1 MNPTPFFIASAP
13 LSTRFVGVLPAQTD
27 LLLENLT
34 LTQGRPSLRASRW
47 VFQAPDGELWLY
59 VEDKATGKLVCCD
72 RLMGYAK
79 QVKNIT
85 MTQTGQIVTL
95 SMCNKVCRWTRGVGG
110 DWIYELEL
118 AFYLSS
124 SVFALS
130 PDGRAIVGESLH
142 ELRLYISRP
151 NGRWEVNTLKKDLW
165 PPMTCVA
172 FSPDG
177 QSFVSGSDDNT
188 LRVWHFD
195 ASGSWLPTELQG
207 HTEAV
212 TCVAFSPDGQ
222 SFVSGSDDNTLRV
235 WHFDAS
241 GSWLPTELQGHT
253 EAVIRVVFLLDGQ
266 AIISE
271 SVTGAVKCWKLEIT
285 GAWIHYALIGGV
297 DVKGCAAF
305 SPFCQV
311 VDAGLFS
318 SRLHLSGWGLNG
330 GRASIE
336 LEGSRYVA
344 TCVAFSPNGDTIACG
359 TEYGAVRLWTR
370 NNINGDWVRTELSG
384 IVGLIRCVVFSSDG
398 KSVVIGLA
406 DGVIGLWVRDEHGRW
421 ILTELRGHGGSV
433 TCVAIS
439 PDGQSIVSG
448 SNDCTLRLWSC
459 AAGGLWESI
468 TLQQCTIDRVMI
480 TCVAFSPNGQ
490 SIVSGSNHNLLHV
503 YVRDIE
509 GGWVLKRKRDFT
521 DKNAILGAL
530 GPSKTVKRVV
540 FSPDGQVIIC
550 GLQDG
555 TVCSWR
561 LAEDVVEELHFVDG
575 IKSLQVIPL
584 SHATTICFVVTDV
597 GTHCLSTSTVGVN
610 PRARFQNIG
619 QYLQARELRP
629 VPPEKYVMDQLM
641 QPIPYQLKQ
650 I

>member
-195 ASGSWLPTELQG
+195 ASGSWLSTELQ
-207 HTEAV
+207 E
-212 TCVAFSPDGQ
+212 
-222 SFVSGSDDNTLRV
+222 
-235 WHFDAS
+235 
-241 GSWLPTELQGHT
+241 HT